1 MNQLKLELTVD
12 EVNVVLDA
20 LGNLPL
26 KQVAALFEKVK
37 SQAVA
42 QLQPEEPKADP
53 Q

>member
-26 KQVAALFEKVK
+26 KQVAALFEKIK
-37 SQAVA
+37 SQAMA
-42 QLQPEEPKADP
+42 QLEEQKAES
-53 Q
+53 

>member
-37 SQAVA
+37 AQAMA
-42 QLQPEEPKADP
+42 QLEEQKVES
-53 Q
+53 